1 MNGNVQVVFFDIGAT
16 LGATVLDS
24 SGAPIALD
32 IYAYVAPVLQRLK
45 QKGLRIGVISNTGQH
60 PGSVIT
66 DLLSRTEIW
75 ANFDTELLIYS
86 ADVALE
92 KNSPKIF
99 LHASQV
105 ASVEPRQCLYVG
117 EDAWERMHAATAG
130 MQISPHPLLAEEI
143 VNGAK
148 VRFVRLSPPATIEAS
163 QLRSAL
169 QGKPFVP
176 LHLSGT
182 GRSKLIGITTI
193 SNLAALANA
202 QIEVET
208 LGPADA
214 PLLSDLYLLRDDR
227 AARTGYLS
235 FEGQSATY
243 FGAGEQ
249 ANWLVASTADGLL
262 VVLPSGRS
270 VEELHFEEAYHG
282 HNLKLAPDMSLLTS
296 FDAALTGTSFL
307 PVMESSSELLS
318 ETELNTLS
326 QLMDTSIQKHLAAY
340 IGKKPLSDGKPVR
353 SRHIHSS
360 DNERVVKAL
369 AAHFSSISD
378 ELRVRLHPFT
388 HEGRQLC
395 NVEAELGP
403 NDFAEVVLVT
413 AHLDSTAAFAS

>member
-176 LHLSGT
+176 LH
-182 GRSKLIGITTI
+182 
-193 SNLAALANA
+193 
-202 QIEVET
+202 
-208 LGPADA
+208 
-214 PLLSDLYLLRDDR
+214 R
-227 AARTGYLS
+227 ARG
-235 FEGQSATY
+235 
-243 FGAGEQ
+243 
-249 ANWLVASTADGLL
+249 
-262 VVLPSGRS
+262 
-270 VEELHFEEAYHG
+270 
-282 HNLKLAPDMSLLTS
+282 
-296 FDAALTGTSFL
+296 
-307 PVMESSSELLS
+307 
-318 ETELNTLS
+318 
-326 QLMDTSIQKHLAAY
+326 
-340 IGKKPLSDGKPVR
+340 VR
-353 SRHIHSS
+353 
-360 DNERVVKAL
+360 N
-369 AAHFSSISD
+369 
-378 ELRVRLHPFT
+378 
-388 HEGRQLC
+388 
-395 NVEAELGP
+395 
-403 NDFAEVVLVT
+403 
-413 AHLDSTAAFAS
+413 